1 MLYVTE
7 DECGVPIYM
16 VTNDQG
22 LCLIRTSN
30 LAIANFVNKH
40 SKGIPPGMFLTVG
53 GDPGARKAKRSIF
66 HYIRKVSR

>member
-1 MLYVTE
+1 
-7 DECGVPIYM
+7 M